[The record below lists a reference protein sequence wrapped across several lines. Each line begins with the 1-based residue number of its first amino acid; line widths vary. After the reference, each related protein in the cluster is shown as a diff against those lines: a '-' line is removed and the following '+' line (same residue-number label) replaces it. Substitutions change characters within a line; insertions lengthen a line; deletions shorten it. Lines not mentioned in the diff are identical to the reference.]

1 MSVKRC
7 VREEE
12 NRFGCYIVNYEEN
25 LIKGVVA
32 AEIIST
38 EDRIS
43 KKRGEEL
50 KQNWIEKKMNGLFVR
65 EILEKVDNYKTW

>member
-32 AEIIST
+32 AEIINT

-65 EILEKVDNYKTW
+65 EILEKVNNYKTW